1 MDRLRSKG
9 ANLGLS
15 EDEIQQALSLGR
27 SKQELAWVMCSDLT
41 SRAQELAR
49 EVFEEERILEYECY
63 DAQWRSQG
71 RGVVTLKDWEDRE
84 NCLFTGSHGPASD
97 GYYSW
102 YAEHQMGLENGLYHV
117 CAGQASK
124 CRQRKPRG
132 DNREL
137 IHRDKWRLLTPLE
150 MVETPYLK
158 DLGVRMGEG
167 LLSSAARAKKATA
180 PSLGSGLDALL
191 EGEGPEAEAPKPEKE
206 KDPKSP
212 RSRSPRRG
220 RESMGKFLARQAA
233 KQGDVEPGDKKKKK
247 KDEKEKKARR
257 QKRASSASISKEESD
272 SSSFQL
278 APARGGSELWRI
290 AQKKPGQ
297 LTRLAL
303 DEMTRYL
310 ADKSEAGDLD
320 SRWQGQKVTAY
331 LNQITLGAHP
341 PAKAGVRMVR
351 ELQTLAVTLDHILAG
366 RLPQATDTLLQRYQ
380 ACGMSLWE
388 NSWATARHLEIIPPS
403 MASLVRTEEREL
415 ATRQELKAVKLKES
429 LRRTEKG

>member
-1 MDRLRSKG
+1 M
-9 ANLGLS
+9 
-15 EDEIQQALSLGR
+15 
-27 SKQELAWVMCSDLT
+27 
-41 SRAQELAR
+41 
-49 EVFEEERILEYECY
+49 
-63 DAQWRSQG
+63 
-71 RGVVTLKDWEDRE
+71 
-84 NCLFTGSHGPASD
+84 
-97 GYYSW
+97 
-102 YAEHQMGLENGLYHV
+102 
-117 CAGQASK
+117 
-124 CRQRKPRG
+124 
-132 DNREL
+132 
-137 IHRDKWRLLTPLE
+137 
-150 MVETPYLK
+150 
-158 DLGVRMGEG
+158 
-167 LLSSAARAKKATA
+167 
-180 PSLGSGLDALL
+180 
-191 EGEGPEAEAPKPEKE
+191 
-206 KDPKSP
+206 
-212 RSRSPRRG
+212 
-220 RESMGKFLARQAA
+220 ARQAA

-278 APARGGSELWRI
+278 APARRGSELWRI